1 VHEKTLQGNHKVRLN
16 TQYVAV
22 AGKDRNA
29 VPQILATDDQGRLIL
44 GGISLP
50 EWQTFALEYW
60 GTTNNLK
67 TVIYY
72 YAEVEVA
79 RISLTYRSGGAADND
94 FLTGGEITLPPP
106 P

>member
-1 VHEKTLQGNHKVRLN
+1 MHEKTLQGNHKVRLS
-16 TQYVAV
+16 TQYQVV

-50 EWQTFALEYW
+50 EWKTFALEYW
-60 GTTNNLK
+60 GATNNLK

-72 YAEVEVA
+72 YDAVEVA
-79 RISLTYRSGGAADND
+79 RIGLTYRSGGAADND
-94 FLTGGEITLPPP
+94 LLTGGALTIPTPP
-106 P
+106 